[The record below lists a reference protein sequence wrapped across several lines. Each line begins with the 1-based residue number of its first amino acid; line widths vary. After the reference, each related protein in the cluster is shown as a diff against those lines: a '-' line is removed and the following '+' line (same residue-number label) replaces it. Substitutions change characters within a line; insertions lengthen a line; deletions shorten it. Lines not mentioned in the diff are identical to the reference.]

1 MESASNGNGVS
12 SRPLHVVAI
21 PLPLQG
27 HITPMFHFAKKLAA
41 KGVIV
46 TFVIT
51 ETCSANLIKACNG
64 ESPFSHARSLGLDIR
79 SVQVSD
85 GFPLEFDR
93 LLNAEEFIIAF
104 HTTMIPHLEELI
116 AHLKE
121 KGPPISCIIAD
132 TFFHLLNPVAKKF
145 GISYASFW
153 TQTAIAFSIYY
164 HLDLLVKNG
173 HCPFLNHD
181 DEHKNLINYIPG
193 VSSLKLTDLPSY
205 LQELDVSTGIPRI
218 IYESF
223 QSVRGADWIIS
234 NTVDELES
242 RTIAELRSTKPVWS
256 VGPLLPSAFLDE
268 KGLNN
273 ETLRTNLYPE
283 SDCTRWLDS
292 KPKFSILYISFGSF
306 AHVSIAQIEEVAMG
320 LLQSKQPFIWA
331 LRPDIVASGVQ
342 NLLPAGFLEEIKEQG
357 LVVQWASQLEVL
369 SHPSVGGFLT
379 HCGWNSILES
389 LSLGVPMLAF
399 PLIADQCTN
408 RKLIVEDWGAAMDLG
423 GSSRINQN
431 CGPELVGREEIA
443 RTVNKFMDEE
453 EGRKLRLKVE
463 PIRAVLKKVVTDG
476 GTSNKNLDLFVEALR
491 TRNDS

>member
-1 MESASNGNGVS
+1 MESESNGNGVS
-12 SRPLHVVAI
+12 FKPLHVVAI
-21 PLPLQG
+21 PFPLQG
-27 HITPMFHFAKKLAA
+27 HITPMFNFAKKLAA

-51 ETCSANLIKACNG
+51 EVCNVNITKAYNG

-79 SVQVSD
+79 SVQIGD

-93 LLNAEEFIIAF
+93 SLNAEEFREAF
-104 HTTMIPHLEELI
+104 HTTIIPQLEELI
-116 AHLKE
+116 AHLKAN
-121 KGPPISCIIAD
+121 GPPVSCIIAD
-132 TFFHLLNPVAKKF
+132 TFFSSLNRVANKF

-153 TQTAIAFSIYY
+153 TETAIVFSIYY
-164 HLDLLVKNG
+164 HWDLLVENG
-173 HCPFLNHD
+173 HCPFLNHE
-181 DEHKNLINYIPG
+181 DEHENLINYIPG
-193 VSSLKLTDLPSY
+193 VSSLKLTDLPSF
-205 LQELDVSTGIPRI
+205 LQELDLSSRVHRM
-218 IYESF
+218 IYKAF

-234 NTVDELES
+234 NTVEELES
-242 RTIAELRSTKPVWS
+242 LTIAELQSRKSFWS

-273 ETLRTNLYPE
+273 ETLRTSLYPE
-283 SDCTRWLDS
+283 SDCTKWLDS
-292 KPKFSILYISFGSF
+292 KPKISILYISFGSF

-320 LLQSKQPFIWA
+320 LLESKQPFIWA

-423 GSSRINQN
+423 RSSRIFQN
-431 CGPELVGREEIA
+431 CRSELLGREEIA
-443 RTVNKFMDEE
+443 RTLNKFMDEE
-453 EGRKLRLKVE
+453 EGRNLRSKVE
-463 PIRAVLKKVVTDG
+463 PIRAVLKKVVMDG

>member
-1 MESASNGNGVS
+1 
-12 SRPLHVVAI
+12 
-21 PLPLQG
+21 
-27 HITPMFHFAKKLAA
+27 
-41 KGVIV
+41 
-46 TFVIT
+46 
-51 ETCSANLIKACNG
+51 
-64 ESPFSHARSLGLDIR
+64 
-79 SVQVSD
+79 
-85 GFPLEFDR
+85 
-93 LLNAEEFIIAF
+93 
-104 HTTMIPHLEELI
+104 
-116 AHLKE
+116 
-121 KGPPISCIIAD
+121 
-132 TFFHLLNPVAKKF
+132 
-145 GISYASFW
+145 
-153 TQTAIAFSIYY
+153 
-164 HLDLLVKNG
+164 
-173 HCPFLNHD
+173 
-181 DEHKNLINYIPG
+181 
-193 VSSLKLTDLPSY
+193 LKLTDLPSF
-205 LQELDVSTGIPRI
+205 LQELDLSSRVHRM
-218 IYESF
+218 IYKAF

-234 NTVDELES
+234 NTVEELES
-242 RTIAELRSTKPVWS
+242 LTIAELQSRKSFWS

-273 ETLRTNLYPE
+273 ETLRTSLYPE
-283 SDCTRWLDS
+283 SDCTKWLDS
-292 KPKFSILYISFGSF
+292 KPKISILYISFGSY
-306 AHVSIAQIEEVAMG
+306 AHVSIAQIEELAMG

>member
-1 MESASNGNGVS
+1 MESASNGNGLS
-12 SRPLHVVAI
+12 SSPLHVVAI

-27 HITPMFHFAKKLAA
+27 HFTPMFHFAKKLAA

-51 ETCSANLIKACNG
+51 EACSANLIKACNG

-85 GFPLEFDR
+85 GLPLEFDR
-93 LLNAEEFIIAF
+93 SLNATELTDSFN
-104 HTTMIPHLEELI
+104 TKMIPQLEELI
-116 AHLKE
+116 THLKT
-121 KGPPISCIIAD
+121 KGPPVSCIIVD
-132 TFFHLLNPVAKKF
+132 TFSGSVNRVAKKF
-145 GISYASFW
+145 GISHASFW
-153 TQTAIAFSIYY
+153 TETAIVFSIYY
-164 HLDLLVKNG
+164 HWDLLVKNG
-173 HCPFLNHD
+173 HFPFLNHED
-181 DEHKNLINYIPG
+181 KQKNLINYIPG
-193 VSSLKLTDLPSY
+193 VSSLKITDLPSY
-205 LQELDVSTGIPRI
+205 LQELDVSTEAHRI
-218 IYESF
+218 IYGAF
-223 QSVRGADWIIS
+223 QSVREADWIIS

-242 RTIAELRSTKPVWS
+242 RTIAELQSRQPFWA

-268 KGLNN
+268 KVVNN
-273 ETLRTNLYPE
+273 EASRTSLYPE

-292 KPKFSILYISFGSF
+292 KPKISILYISFGSF

-320 LLQSKQPFIWA
+320 LLESKQPFIWA

-357 LVVQWASQLEVL
+357 LVVPWSSQLEVL

-399 PLIADQCTN
+399 PLLTDQCTN
-408 RKLIVEDWGAAMDLG
+408 RKLIVEDWGVAMDLG
-423 GSSRINQN
+423 GSSRSFQN
-431 CGPELVGREEIA
+431 CRELVGREEIA
-443 RTVNKFMDEE
+443 RTVNKLMDEE

-463 PIRAVLKKVVTDG
+463 PIRAVLKKVAMDG